1 MPATPR
7 PPLLRRLSPGTWTA
21 LTWCLATA
29 YSIVILI
36 RLPGEVAGNP
46 DRGGLDQISS
56 SGIDLTAAT
65 IATLAGSALLRRR
78 PLPALAL
85 MLTGS
90 IFGAMAM
97 NSTEIGFL
105 QFLAVDVALYF
116 IAASLTRRTSIIAAS
131 MAIAVLAGFTVTR
144 LLLRFPI
151 GTSTLLAVAMMTVI
165 AWLIGNSVRQTRDT
179 AERLTAQR
187 TAQAVTT
194 ERLRISRELH
204 DMVAHSIG
212 IIALQSGAASR
223 VIETQPAAARD
234 AIQAVETA
242 SRETLS
248 GLRRMLGALRQ
259 TELGHSAADTPLE
272 PAPGLADLDR
282 LAAMTTAAGIHV
294 DIRWHGPRRP
304 LPADIDLSAFRIIQE
319 AITNVVRHA
328 NTERCQVTVDH
339 HDDQLS
345 IEITDDGQADAGTAG
360 TGYGIIGMRERVGL
374 LHGDFHAEQRPE
386 GGFRVTA
393 RLPVPAGTR

>member
-7 PPLLRRLSPGTWTA
+7 PPLLRRLSPATWTA

-46 DRGGLDQISS
+46 DRSGLDQISS

-116 IAASLTRRTSIIAAS
+116 IAASLARRTSIIAAS

-259 TELGHSAADTPLE
+259 TELGHSAADVPLE